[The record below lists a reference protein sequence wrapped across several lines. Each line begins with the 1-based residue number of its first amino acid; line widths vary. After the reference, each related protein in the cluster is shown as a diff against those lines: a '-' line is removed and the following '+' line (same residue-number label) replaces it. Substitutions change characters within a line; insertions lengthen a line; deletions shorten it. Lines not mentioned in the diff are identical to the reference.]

1 MTKPMSSYSAKGAAT
16 VDGIRATGPKA
27 VDPAEIAGPSRRRL
41 RDRQAVGRRQPLA
54 AYLLLSPALA
64 LYIAFIGIPLIGI
77 ILISFVQ
84 WDLIS
89 SPRLVGFK
97 NYSAVIH
104 DPQVGQTL
112 LNTFL
117 FDIMTTAIHLVLG
130 LTLAL
135 AVTAVRSRAIR
146 FWARTAIVTPFLMSA
161 GVVALMWSYIL
172 ADSTGPLNYYLTKVG
187 LHPPNWLASGTWSL
201 PALVIIDV
209 WATIGFTF
217 IIFLAGLQS
226 IPADLHEAASIDGA
240 SAVQRFRRITLPL
253 LSPATFIASATAF
266 IGAFEIFTWPLI
278 DTSGGPGI
286 ATQTILLYIY
296 REAFQNYQFGYSA
309 VLSLINVAI
318 LVSFVVVMGLL
329 ARRWVH
335 YERV

>member
-1 MTKPMSSYSAKGAAT
+1 MAVNASSPGTGSPSVTTSVTSLAT
-16 VDGIRATGPKA
+16 DR
-27 VDPAEIAGPSRRRL
+27 PSGRKRGRRRGI
-41 RDRQAVGRRQPLA
+41 GRRQPLA
-54 AYLLLSPALA
+54 AYLLLSPALI

-77 ILISFVQ
+77 VLISFVQ

-89 SPRLVGFK
+89 PPHLDGLS
-97 NYSAVIH
+97 NYRAIAH
-104 DPQVGQTL
+104 DANLGQTL

-130 LTLAL
+130 LGLAL
-135 AVTAVRSRAIR
+135 AVTSVRSSAVR

-161 GVVALMWSYIL
+161 GVVALMWSYIM
-172 ADSTGPLNYYLTKVG
+172 ADSTGPLNYYLRKVG
-187 LHPPNWLASGTWSL
+187 LHPPNWLASSTWSL
-201 PALVIIDV
+201 PSLVIIDV

-217 IIFLAGLQS
+217 IIFLVGLQS
-226 IPADLHEAASIDGA
+226 IPGNLYEAASIDGA
-240 SAVQRFRRITLPL
+240 GTFLKFRRITVPM
-253 LSPATFIASATAF
+253 LSPAIFIASITGF

-278 DTSGGPGI
+278 DTNGGPGV

-296 REAFQNYQFGYSA
+296 QDAFQNYQFGYSA

-318 LVSFVVVMGLL
+318 LISFVVAMGLV